1 MPHPPLPP
9 LQRIPLDVPRLRQAR
24 AHAVWPDPHIVAVT
38 GSTNADAARLADAD
52 PGAPEGTVII
62 AEQQTAGRGR
72 LDRTWQAPAS
82 SGVLLSLLLRPPVE
96 AARWTWL
103 PLLAGVATVTAV
115 RSVSGAYAGL
125 KWPNDLVIDRPDAAG
140 GPGPRKLG
148 GLLLERTPGGAAI
161 IGIGLNVDLRPAEL
175 PTPAATSLVLETR
188 GTVVARED
196 LIAALLA
203 ELDHVYARWIT
214 EPDDTWLA
222 ERYRACCI
230 TLGRRV
236 TVSLPDGR
244 DLVGLA
250 ADIDVQ
256 GRLLVQTGG
265 TTIPVAA
272 GDIVH
277 LRT

>member
-24 AHAVWPDPHIVAVT
+24 ADAVWPDPHIVAVT

-115 RSVSGAYAGL
+115 RQISGAYAGL

-188 GTVVARED
+188 GAVVARED

-222 ERYRACCI
+222 ERYRACCV

-265 TTIPVAA
+265 TALPIAA